1 MRGRNRGPRL
11 KKILDKVILRL
22 ITKELVGTARQS
34 WGTVLQ
40 EKECKVSK
48 MEKVYFKN

>member
-1 MRGRNRGPRL
+1 MRGYNRGPWL

-34 WGTVLQ
+34 WGDSAPGNGMQ
-40 EKECKVSK
+40 SQ
-48 MEKVYFKN
+48 

>member
-1 MRGRNRGPRL
+1 MRGYNRGPWL

-22 ITKELVGTARQS
+22 IIKELVGTARQG

-40 EKECKVSK
+40 EMECKISE

>member
-1 MRGRNRGPRL
+1 MRGYNRGPWL

-34 WGTVLQ
+34 GGDSAPGNGMQ
-40 EKECKVSK
+40 SQ
-48 MEKVYFKN
+48 